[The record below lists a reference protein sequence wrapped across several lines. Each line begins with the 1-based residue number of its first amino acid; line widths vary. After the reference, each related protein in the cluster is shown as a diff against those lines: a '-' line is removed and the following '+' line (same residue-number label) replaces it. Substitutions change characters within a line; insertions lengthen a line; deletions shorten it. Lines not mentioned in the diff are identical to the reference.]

1 MKKWMI
7 ISLLITAII
16 TITSVSYAWFTYVQ
30 RKSLVQLSS
39 HELDAILSLNDY
51 TLGSTLNIN
60 GLTYVDFEQEVMM
73 NTISD
78 GFNEVGYNYIVKM
91 SVSDSSPIMKVMIEL
106 INNHQELIILWID
119 EGLLEDEMNYTTD
132 YLSYLKTIGSNATTK
147 QDFLFAIEENNTSV
161 LENLSQIQLRPGDT
175 YVLQLVI
182 WADYNALDPE
192 DQNLT
197 QSYDLSLG
205 FYMISG
211 KGDFS
216 D

>member
-39 HELDAILSLNDY
+39 HEIDAILSLNDY

-119 EGLLEDEMNYTTD
+119 EGLLEDEMNYMTD

-197 QSYDLSLG
+197 KSYDLTLG